1 MCKGLVHHSSLWGL
15 YALHPSPWKYVAA
28 DSERIIVV
36 LEGETTNPLIILTY
50 RVISSVISIRGFEAR
65 IDWPTDFCDATD
77 SKKSN
82 LKKALI
88 WSLRRI
94 MLSFLHQLYTGWDH
108 GGAVFPVVKVAIS
121 TAGHGLLFSCGSG
134 GTWQGVTIEF
144 PEKALNGLDVWQSQ
158 RWPFQQ
164 PFLQT
169 SMVCYGGVA
178 RGNGSLWWRL
188 ARVIVS
194 AHVVSSQ
201 KAIRSQFRE
210 INWKLCHVS
219 LCFHP
224 FILYWMLYGWPN
236 LDEITVKQRQLFR
249 KLTDS
254 SVLAA
259 PRGGILWNII
269 ATDAESL
276 HFPNP
281 KSSPPRDKYC

>member
-1 MCKGLVHHSSLWGL
+1 MGPLR
-15 YALHPSPWKYVAA
+15 PSPFTLEVCRSRLRA
-28 DSERIIVV
+28 DHSCIGR
-36 LEGETTNPLIILTY
+36 ETTNPLIILTY

-65 IDWPTDFCDATD
+65 ISWPTDFCDATD

-178 RGNGSLWWRL
+178 RGTAPCGEGWREWLWVPCCFITESNQKSISGNQLKALSRFIVFSSLYLILNVVRMAKSGWNYSKTTPAISQTDWLKCFGGASRRNPLKYHRNWRRIPTL
-188 ARVIVS
+188 
-194 AHVVSSQ
+194 SQ
-201 KAIRSQFRE
+201 PKE
-210 INWKLCHVS
+210 
-219 LCFHP
+219 
-224 FILYWMLYGWPN
+224 
-236 LDEITVKQRQLFR
+236 
-249 KLTDS
+249 
-254 SVLAA
+254 LAA
-259 PRGGILWNII
+259 AR
-269 ATDAESL
+269 
-276 HFPNP
+276 
-281 KSSPPRDKYC
+281 